1 MEQIANLGRRRHFFQ
16 MINAQVVLSPKCSK
30 RLIAKAV
37 LESDYFKRAIEK
49 GIVVL
54 SLGTTNAFIYEEF
67 TGNKIAKEKYSV
79 GIITDVLTVSESA
92 GRIPALVLK
101 RGEVLD
107 IPWREALPEMDQNSL
122 FIKGANAYDTTGL
135 AGVLVGGEAGGTIGQ
150 ALGTLVV
157 NKVPLMIP
165 VGLEKRVPS
174 VKGAAQLLS
183 EPHVETKNMNVG
195 MFVVTNGLIIDEIR
209 AFEILFG
216 LEAALIAAGGFPG
229 FEGSVVIN
237 LKGTEAK
244 VVEALELVE
253 SLKL

>member
-1 MEQIANLGRRRHFFQ
+1 

-150 ALGTLVV
+150 ALGTLV
-157 NKVPLMIP
+157 
-165 VGLEKRVPS
+165 S
-174 VKGAAQLLS
+174 
-183 EPHVETKNMNVG
+183 TKY
-195 MFVVTNGLIIDEIR
+195 R
-209 AFEILFG
+209 
-216 LEAALIAAGGFPG
+216 
-229 FEGSVVIN
+229 
-237 LKGTEAK
+237 
-244 VVEALELVE
+244 
-253 SLKL
+253 